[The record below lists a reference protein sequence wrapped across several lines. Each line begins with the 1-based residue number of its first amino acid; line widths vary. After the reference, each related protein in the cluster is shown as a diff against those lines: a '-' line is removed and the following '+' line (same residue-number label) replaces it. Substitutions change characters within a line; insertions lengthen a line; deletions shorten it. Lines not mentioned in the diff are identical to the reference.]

1 MADTIRLAVSNIAWT
16 KAEDETVYAAMQA
29 AGFTGLELA
38 PTRIFPDRPYEQ
50 LTPAMLFGG
59 YLKNRWGFAVP
70 SLQSIWYGQTGSI
83 FDPEEGSRL
92 LDYTEQAFQFAHLL
106 HCPSLVF
113 GCPKNRSV
121 PAGLDPAEA
130 AARADEFFDKAG
142 RLAARYGVVLA
153 LEANAP
159 RYTNFLNRTTDV
171 FALVKRLNNPGL
183 AVNLDLGALIENGER
198 LRDFIPDLGW
208 VSHIHISEPGLA
220 PVTRRPEHTE
230 LALLLKAVGYKG
242 FVSIEMA
249 NPGAAAPVLG
259 AIRTVAEVFA

>member
-1 MADTIRLAVSNIAWT
+1 
-16 KAEDETVYAAMQA
+16 
-29 AGFTGLELA
+29 
-38 PTRIFPDRPYEQ
+38 
-50 LTPAMLFGG
+50 MLFGG

-159 RYTNFLNRTTDV
+159 RYTNFLNRTADV

-249 NPGAAAPVLG
+249 NPGAAAPVLE